1 MVKSVPSQWLQET
14 WNKWVQES
22 TGKDKF
28 MASGDNQRGG
38 QAQNNKGL
46 FVYDEDWK
54 WKTEDLRTTNKI
66 ERVFIL

>member
-1 MVKSVPSQWLQET
+1 MVKSVPSQWLQE
-14 WNKWVQES
+14 NKWVKER

-28 MASGDNQRGG
+28 MASGDNQKGR

-54 WKTEDLRTTNKI
+54 
-66 ERVFIL
+66 